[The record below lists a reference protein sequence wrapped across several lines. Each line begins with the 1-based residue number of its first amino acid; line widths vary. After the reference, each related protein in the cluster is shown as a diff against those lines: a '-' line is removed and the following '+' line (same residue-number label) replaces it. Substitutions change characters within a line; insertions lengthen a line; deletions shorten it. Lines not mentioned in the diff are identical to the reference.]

1 MPSYGFYVR
10 HVKNLKMHDVQVSFM
25 RDEPRPA
32 FILEDVKGAILYDMQ
47 LQTNPNAATFIL
59 RNSKDI
65 DVQRVRGVKD
75 ANIRMA
81 DNKSL

>member
-1 MPSYGFYVR
+1 
-10 HVKNLKMHDVQVSFM
+10 
-25 RDEPRPA
+25 
-32 FILEDVKGAILYDMQ
+32 VKGAILYDMQ